1 MYCET
6 VNDER
11 ISLWTELGSCAELD
25 RYQPRGDDALDLL
38 YPIPNLSDP
47 VFWFARLKAKV
58 EGQGEGTL
66 LMRRLVEILDERG
79 VTVVNA
85 LHPYG
90 SMDMQTLT
98 EFYKKYGFFEVEKG
112 LMVRRPQEAAPL

>member
-25 RYQPRGDDALDLL
+25 RYFGDPELCGLGFVPTD
-38 YPIPNLSDP
+38 NL
-47 VFWFARLKAKV
+47 FWFARLKAKV
-58 EGQGEGTL
+58 EGQGEGTR
-66 LMRRLVEILDERG
+66 LMKRLVEILDERG

-85 LHPYG
+85 LNPYG
-90 SMDMQTLT
+90 SMDMQALT
-98 EFYKKYGFFEVEKG
+98 AFYKKYGFCEVEKG
-112 LMVRRPQEAAPL
+112 LMVRKPEVVRQKEES